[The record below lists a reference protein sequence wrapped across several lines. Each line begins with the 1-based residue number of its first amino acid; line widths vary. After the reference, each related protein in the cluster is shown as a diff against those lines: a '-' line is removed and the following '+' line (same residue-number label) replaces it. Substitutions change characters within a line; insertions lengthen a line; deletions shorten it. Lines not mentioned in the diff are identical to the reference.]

1 MTQLQ
6 PIQSTLDLNFA
17 ERVGIH
23 VNQRCEILVREGRR
37 AAFVSGLPFCIW
49 DTGDYIAEN
58 LFIVQARE
66 LCIASL
72 EELAL
77 ALGRS
82 KRTLCHLWGRY
93 RDSGITALVV
103 ETRGRPKGSGIDKT
117 RDVAILRLHAM
128 GHLNSRIAK
137 QLGISFVTVSRAL
150 VRAGLTPNGR
160 SGSQTELPLEHA
172 KNAVIGEETSVE
184 EFRTES
190 MSQVVGGQRAEVP
203 SEVPVDRVVS
213 TPIVADEQRADGSLE
228 VPVDTGASA
237 PMVADEQRTEV
248 PSEVPVDRVVSAP
261 IVVDEQRADGSLEVP
276 VDTGASAS
284 PVDDERRAEGLSD
297 VPVDTE
303 TSASPVAVGPK
314 TADVPEVE
322 PQALHA
328 PQNTPTNHAIV
339 ENPSSAGRSW
349 DTDPFDRVMDRLRA
363 SRGGLLDVV
372 PMFAPGQNLPY
383 LGLLLAVPNLVQ
395 SGVMEEALRLYGS
408 LETGFYGLR
417 TVLTLMVLLSLACVK
432 RPENLKEYA
441 PSELGRVVGLDRIP
455 EVKTLRRKLEEL
467 AKGPVEEYL
476 LALARR
482 RFLAR
487 DQALGWLYVDGHV
500 RVYHG
505 KEKIPATHVTRM
517 RISMPAA
524 QDIWIH
530 DGDCNPVLAIT
541 LEAHPSLA
549 NVILPILEAAQELT
563 GKRRLTMVFDRGGW
577 SPTLF
582 ALLAEREVDFLTYR
596 KGKYEAV
603 PVDAFKLIPAPTGGP
618 DWLLHDSEVELKS
631 GMTVRQIT
639 RLKGTH
645 QTPIITTRR
654 DLPAEVLAA
663 RMFGR
668 WAR

>member
-1 MTQLQ
+1 
-6 PIQSTLDLNFA
+6 
-17 ERVGIH
+17 
-23 VNQRCEILVREGRR
+23 
-37 AAFVSGLPFCIW
+37 
-49 DTGDYIAEN
+49 
-58 LFIVQARE
+58 
-66 LCIASL
+66 
-72 EELAL
+72 
-77 ALGRS
+77 
-82 KRTLCHLWGRY
+82 
-93 RDSGITALVV
+93 
-103 ETRGRPKGSGIDKT
+103 
-117 RDVAILRLHAM
+117 
-128 GHLNSRIAK
+128 
-137 QLGISFVTVSRAL
+137 
-150 VRAGLTPNGR
+150 
-160 SGSQTELPLEHA
+160 
-172 KNAVIGEETSVE
+172 
-184 EFRTES
+184 
-190 MSQVVGGQRAEVP
+190 
-203 SEVPVDRVVS
+203 
-213 TPIVADEQRADGSLE
+213 
-228 VPVDTGASA
+228 
-237 PMVADEQRTEV
+237 
-248 PSEVPVDRVVSAP
+248 
-261 IVVDEQRADGSLEVP
+261 
-276 VDTGASAS
+276 
-284 PVDDERRAEGLSD
+284 
-297 VPVDTE
+297 
-303 TSASPVAVGPK
+303 
-314 TADVPEVE
+314 
-322 PQALHA
+322 
-328 PQNTPTNHAIV
+328 
-339 ENPSSAGRSW
+339 
-349 DTDPFDRVMDRLRA
+349 
-363 SRGGLLDVV
+363 
-372 PMFAPGQNLPY
+372 
-383 LGLLLAVPNLVQ
+383 
-395 SGVMEEALRLYGS
+395 
-408 LETGFYGLR
+408 
-417 TVLTLMVLLSLACVK
+417 VK

-603 PVDAFKLIPAPTGGP
+603 PVDAFNLIPAPTGGP

-668 WAR
+668 WSQENFFKYMRQEYDLDALAEYGAEEDDPLREIPNPEWNRANKALQAARAGLKEAQARTMDKDHADVTTASQRVDELLQKRNALKQRIQVADLPEPPVRLRAVKKRLLDGLKTVAYQIETDLTNAVAPYYRRAEDEGRTLITSALSSSGDLDVTKHELTVTLAPQSSPHRTAAIAELCRLLDGTETCFPGTSLRLRYRIAGSDRGKIAAGSSAM